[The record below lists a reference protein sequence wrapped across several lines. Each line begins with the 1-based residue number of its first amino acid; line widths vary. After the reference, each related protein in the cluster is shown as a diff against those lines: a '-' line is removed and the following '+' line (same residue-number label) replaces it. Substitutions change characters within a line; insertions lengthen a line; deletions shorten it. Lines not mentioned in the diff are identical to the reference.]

1 MESPLH
7 SGKFRVIMQIA
18 WRRKFG
24 YGVSLIL
31 LTLTGCV
38 GCPTRGPVQYATDTC
53 TTHQV
58 KQAINASQPRD
69 SLITVKAFD
78 QTVSLGGTVNSLEAR
93 DWAIAAARKVHGVR
107 VVLDY
112 IQVKDAPADRKT

>member
-1 MESPLH
+1 MESPPH
-7 SGKFRVIMQIA
+7 SGKCRVIMQIA

-38 GCPTRGPVQYATDTC
+38 GCPTRGPVQYAADTC

-69 SLITVKAFD
+69 SMITVKTFD
-78 QTVSLGGTVNSLEAR
+78 QTVSLGGTVNSPEAR
-93 DWAIAAARKVHGVR
+93 ERAIAIARNVQGVR
-107 VVLDY
+107 VVLDS
-112 IQVKDAPADRKT
+112 IQVKNAPADRKT